1 MRPTLLY
8 ICFVLSILSCGQSA
22 QEKVAIENEVMQKLK
37 AKEDS
42 IATIKSNEEAIK
54 NSQKRHD
61 DSIAN
66 SVTKKYEDKNQ
77 MQNLENQYI
86 VLQKLLFE
94 DNAKLTV
101 LQDRKNKAVQFHLGR
116 TQGEREQQLSKDQK
130 IIDNLKLEMMNIT
143 NQMKAIKSK

>member
-22 QEKVAIENEVMQKLK
+22 QEKAAIENEVMQKLK

>member
-101 LQDRKNKAVQFHLGR
+101 LQDRKNKDVQFHLGR